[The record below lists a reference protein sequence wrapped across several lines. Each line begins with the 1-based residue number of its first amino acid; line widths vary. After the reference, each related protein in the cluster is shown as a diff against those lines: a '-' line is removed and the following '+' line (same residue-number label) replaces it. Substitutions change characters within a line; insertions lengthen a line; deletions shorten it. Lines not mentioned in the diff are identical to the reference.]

1 MTYQPVVISGGIVG
15 WRFMQRTYDTQLE
28 AYSGA
33 AVRQRES
40 EYFLNK
46 IGEINSAE
54 DLVSDRR
61 LLSVALGAFGLQDD
75 INNTFFIRKI
85 LEDGTSATDAL
96 ANRLA
101 DKRYRQ
107 FSEAFGLGPGE
118 IRKTVLKTFMQD
130 IVDMNEAASFEFSVG
145 EQDEAMRVALYAQ
158 HELQSL
164 AAEDLTENA
173 KWFSLMG
180 TPPLR
185 QMMETALGLPSGLG
199 QIDIDKQLDIFK
211 DKLEGLTGSDN
222 IDQFTDPEN
231 LEKVTL
237 TYLARSQIASQNF
250 GTSSAQNALIL
261 LGAYG

>member
-1 MTYQPVVISGGIVG
+1 MTYQPVLISGGIVG

-28 AYSGA
+28 AFSGSS
-33 AVRQRES
+33 VRKRES

-46 IGEINSAE
+46 IGEVNSAE

-75 INNTFFIRKI
+75 INNTYFIRKI

-118 IRKTVLKTFMQD
+118 IRKTVLQTFMQD
-130 IVDMNEAASFEFSVG
+130 IVNMNEAAGFELAVG
-145 EQDEAMRVALYAQ
+145 DQDDAMRVALYAQ
-158 HELQSL
+158 HELQAL
-164 AAEDLTENA
+164 AAEDLSEDA
-173 KWFSLMG
+173 KWFSVMG

-199 QIDIDKQLDIFK
+199 QIDIDKQLEIFK
-211 DKLEGLTGSDN
+211 DKLQGLTGSDSV
-222 IDQFTDPEN
+222 DQFTDPDR
-231 LEKVTL
+231 LEKLTL
-237 TYLARSQIASQNF
+237 SYLARSQIASQNF

-261 LGAYG
+261 LGTYG